1 MKFEGGVWEYSKNF
15 SLNEKLLACALYKA
29 AERSINTRNLVWRG
43 IGNIRISG
51 LIQALNLSDD
61 MISNAQ
67 VSKTVWE
74 NMSKE
79 NRAQIF
85 YSLIDLKDLIDIQL
99 ESEAFV
105 NHIARLGMTKEKFR
119 EMMEWRLDFLIMDVE
134 REIGTTVCYNIKER
148 TVHIFD

>member
-15 SLNEKLLACALYKA
+15 SINEKLLACALYKA
-29 AERSINTRNLVWRG
+29 ALRSINTRNFVWKG
-43 IGNIRISG
+43 IGDLRISG

-61 MISNAQ
+61 MINNAQ
-67 VSKTVWE
+67 VSNTVWE
-74 NMSKE
+74 NMSEE

-105 NHIARLGMTKEKFR
+105 KHIAGLGMTKEKFR
-119 EMMEWRLDFLIMDVE
+119 EMMEWRLDFLIMDVKHE
-134 REIGTTVCYNIKER
+134 LDSFVLCDIKER
-148 TVHIFD
+148 KVFF